1 MRERLSAFILVAA
14 LVAGIELVAIQPAD
28 ASVPALTR
36 ASPLIAWRGRTLVP
50 PVSTAN
56 PRQCDSSCDRF
67 DFRVGV
73 RRRLWDSRR
82 GGLRVWIRWPSA
94 ADDFDVYVYRKG
106 QLLGASGGGPSSA
119 EIFISR
125 PRPGPY
131 SVLVVPV
138 RVVTRLY
145 PSQPT
150 YGGIA
155 RLVLRPR
162 KPTEEPVRRV
172 PRSIAGDCS
181 RDVTAQLLT
190 WIARA
195 PNYSTL
201 LFGRNACYRI
211 DGTLLIQDR
220 WGLVFWGNGAT
231 FRAGTEGDQRRRHW
245 WFWGGGDHVI
255 RDMTVIGAN
264 PSAGLAAEAYRP
276 DREFQHAFYFAGVQ
290 GALLDNVRA
299 FDVYGD
305 FVSITLDIRAES
317 GKPWSRN
324 IIVQRS
330 HFERN
335 GRQGITVGAGED
347 ILIRWNYLGEV
358 RRSTFDIEPGLP
370 SWGARRVTL
379 SQNVTGPGKLLWL
392 ANAGVGPNVSDIH
405 IVGNVMLQKTGA
417 IMLVAAADG
426 SPRGT
431 FLMENNNLIAGGSP
445 LATFR
450 QVSGVTIRNNWVWFN
465 PMQEEPA
472 VRLRA
477 SNAVRVMDNAFPGAG
492 RVLVEELGIF

>member
-1 MRERLSAFILVAA
+1 MYVYHK
-14 LVAGIELVAIQPAD
+14 
-28 ASVPALTR
+28 
-36 ASPLIAWRGRTLVP
+36 
-50 PVSTAN
+50 
-56 PRQCDSSCDRF
+56 
-67 DFRVGV
+67 
-73 RRRLWDSRR
+73 
-82 GGLRVWIRWPSA
+82 GGLLRAVE
-94 ADDFDVYVYRKG
+94 
-106 QLLGASGGGPSSA
+106 GGPSSA
-119 EIFISR
+119 EAFIAH

-138 RVVTRLY
+138 RVVTRLF

-155 RLVLRPR
+155 RLVLRPG

-181 RDVTAQLLT
+181 RDVTAQLLA

-201 LFGRNACYRI
+201 LFGKNACYRI

-231 FRAGTEGDQRRRHW
+231 FRAGTEGDPERRHW

-264 PSAGLAAEAYRP
+264 PFAGLAPEAYRP
-276 DREFQHAFYFAGVQ
+276 DREFQHAFFFAGVQ

-305 FVSITLDIRAES
+305 FVCITLDIRAET
-317 GKPWSRN
+317 GQPWSRN
-324 IIVQRS
+324 IIVQKS

-335 GRQGITVGAGED
+335 GRQGITIGAGED

-358 RRSTFDIEPGLP
+358 RRSTFDIEPSTP
-370 SWGARRVTL
+370 NRGARRVTL
-379 SQNVTGPGKLLWL
+379 YQNVTGPGKLLWL
-392 ANAGVGPNVSDIH
+392 ANGGVGSNVSEIN
-405 IVGNVMLQKTGA
+405 IVGNVMLQNGA
-417 IMLVAAADG
+417 GILVAAADG
-426 SPRGT
+426 SPRGP
-431 FLMENNNLIAGGSP
+431 FLLENNNFIGGGAP
-445 LATFR
+445 IATFTK
-450 QVSGVTIRNNWVWFN
+450 VSGVTIRNNWVWYN
-465 PMQEEPA
+465 PLQGAPV
-472 VRLRA
+472 VRLHT
-477 SNAVRVMDNAFPGAG
+477 SSAVRVMDNAFPGAG
-492 RVLVEELGIF
+492 MVFEADPGSFDYLEYNNSTDPAPLDSSL